1 MKDVIWGIL
10 VIILLLL
17 YFSAKKRTAKR
28 PKKPE
33 SYTEAPSLVKE
44 QKEEL
49 PIQGAY
55 NKCWMFS
62 YNEKDAY
69 RKLKPIA
76 EELGYTVFAKV
87 RLLDL
92 LEPVKGIP
100 RYKTYFYKIQAKHV
114 DFVLCDQKLVARHII
129 ELDDSS
135 HNIPE
140 RQIRDKFVDEVFKSV
155 GYNIIHVEAIN
166 DSIRNQLNIREKA
179 ST

>member
-1 MKDVIWGIL
+1 MKDIIWGIL
-10 VIILLLL
+10 VIVLLLL
-17 YFSAKKRTAKR
+17 YFSAKKRTTKP
-28 PKKPE
+28 PKQSENHIKSPKP
-33 SYTEAPSLVKE
+33 VKE

-135 HNIPE
+135 HDNQE
-140 RQIRDKFVDEVFKSV
+140 RQIRDKFVDEVLKSV
-155 GYNIIHVEAIN
+155 GYNIIHVKAIN
-166 DSIRNQLNIREKA
+166 DSIRNQLSIRGKA

>member
-1 MKDVIWGIL
+1 MKNIIWGIL

-17 YFSAKKRTAKR
+17 YFSIKKRTT
-28 PKKPE
+28 KP
-33 SYTEAPSLVKE
+33 PSENHIECSKPVKE

-100 RYKTYFYKIQAKHV
+100 KYKTYFYKIQAKHV

-135 HNIPE
+135 HDIPE
-140 RQIRDKFVDEVFKSV
+140 RQIRDKFVDEVLKSV